1 MRELADRLEA
11 RAKQLREAANIM
23 DAELGPL
30 TSGNSYV
37 TDEAMASTQ
46 IEKHPGPRA
55 TKGPMAALAK
65 ELGLSSLRALAD
77 ALGEEHHNVRSWNHR
92 KSVPDRVGP
101 MISRLREEKRAAKR

>member
-1 MRELADRLEA
+1 
-11 RAKQLREAANIM
+11 M